1 MPTRAYC
8 AAELDDSQLML
19 DAALALDSE
28 DEDEAELQEML
39 MLAACEPAIKRLRQ
53 EIGSEKL
60 SLNRLRREAAE
71 HGITGDDV
79 SWNVYSKFGFHL
91 PELETVV
98 KVLSPGDDFSTRGKH
113 HFESGE
119 EAVLIL
125 LRRFRST
132 GSLTDLT
139 KETGRNRSALSEIIS
154 FMVVHIHRRC
164 GL

>member
-1 MPTRAYC
+1 MPTRACC
-8 AAELDDSQLML
+8 AADLDDSQLML

-39 MLAACEPAIKRLRQ
+39 VQAACEPAVKRLRQ

-60 SLNRLRREAAE
+60 SLNRMRREAAE

-79 SWNVYSKFGFHL
+79 SWTVYSEYGFHL

-113 HFESGE
+113 HF
-119 EAVLIL
+119 
-125 LRRFRST
+125 
-132 GSLTDLT
+132 
-139 KETGRNRSALSEIIS
+139 
-154 FMVVHIHRRC
+154 
-164 GL
+164 